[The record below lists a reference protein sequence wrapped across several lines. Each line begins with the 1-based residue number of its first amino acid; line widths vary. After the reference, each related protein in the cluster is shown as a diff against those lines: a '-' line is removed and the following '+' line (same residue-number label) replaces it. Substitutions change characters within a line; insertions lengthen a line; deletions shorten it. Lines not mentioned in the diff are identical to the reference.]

1 MNKSYKNVWNETTGT
16 YVAASEVAKSR
27 GKSTRSQKALVTA
40 LLAAGVG
47 FGTAVKA
54 EAAATP
60 NSFAAGILGTDTSNS
75 DCISS
80 ADGAQVVTNGDC
92 SAAAQQAGI
101 VSYDGSGSAGAYFT
115 VTDPNTAHI
124 GAGGVDQMK
133 ITNNGVFVLNTLDMG
148 GKKITNLAPGT
159 VSASST
165 DAVNGAQLFGI
176 TNGSTVINS
185 AYVKAIGKN
194 DGTDAAVAPNFGSIA
209 IGSSAT
215 VVATGGAGIDQIA
228 IGDKAK
234 AGNSGFTGAIAV
246 GGSALATYDG
256 AAFGLSS
263 TATGNH
269 SIALGAHAQA
279 TADNAVALGQG
290 TVAARTSTVAVGG
303 RQIVSVGA
311 ATQSTDAV
319 NYAQLQAAGL
329 KVDTSGNATNSFVA
343 YSDTTQG
350 KVTLA
355 GAAGTTLTNVAA
367 GVAATDAVNVS
378 QLQSEDA
385 KIDAAGENTATALGG
400 GAAYSAS
407 TGAIS
412 APTYN
417 VAGGTQHDVGTALSS
432 LNSATVQFNGTGGAA
447 DVQGKKIVNVAAGT
461 LSASSTDAVNGA
473 QLFGITNGSTVVNS
487 AYVKVGGNG
496 VGTDVATARGMYNV
510 AIGAG
515 AVSGTAG
522 NSGAVSIGMNA
533 SSVYDGV
540 TMGANASGTAN
551 YAVAIGAGS
560 AASGVGSTALG
571 KVAKATGTSD
581 IALGYL
587 ASAAGDGT
595 GGAVAIGAKA
605 NANATGVAIGGSASA
620 TAANSVAIGNNSTAT
635 IANTVSV
642 GSSTQKRQ
650 IVNVAAGQQTTDA
663 VNYGQLQAAGLKT
676 DTNGNATNS
685 FVAYDDTTQGKVTL
699 GGASGTT
706 LTNVAAGAVSESSK
720 DAVNGAQLYS
730 SATSTA
736 SALGGGSSVNADG
749 TVSAPAYSVDNT
761 TVNNVGAAISNIDGR
776 VTKNTEAVDTLATKV
791 DTINDQMTDVV
802 KYDTSAHDT
811 VTLAGASGTTLTNV
825 AAGAVS
831 ESSTDA
837 VNGSQLYATNQ
848 SVSKNADDIA
858 TLDTRV
864 KTVEGSVDDLT
875 KQLNTGTVG
884 LVQQDATSGALSV
897 ASALGGTSFDFT
909 GSAGPRQ
916 LLGVAAGKTA
926 TSAVNLG
933 QLSPVVAALGGGAEI
948 NEDGTVS
955 APTYSVDNTTVNN
968 VGAAISNIDGRV
980 TQNTTDI
987 DDINKQIKTLGGGVA
1002 GAVTYDTSVHDKVTL
1017 DGAAGTTLTNV
1028 AAGAVSESSKDAV
1041 NGAQLYSSA
1050 TSTASA
1056 LGGGSSVNADG
1067 TVSAP
1072 AYSVDN
1078 TTVNNVGAAISNI
1091 DGRVTK
1097 NTDLVDTLATK
1108 VGTINDQMTDVV
1120 KYDTSA
1126 HDTVKLAG
1134 ASGTT
1139 LSNVKA
1145 GVDDMD
1151 AVNVGQLKAAGL
1163 TTDESGNATNS
1174 FVAYDDTTKDK
1185 ISLGGGAAGTTLT
1198 NVAAGAVSESSTD
1211 AVNGSQLYATNQNVS
1226 KNADDIATVDKRVA
1240 KVEDSVGDLT
1250 TQLNAGTVG
1259 LVQQDQNTGALS
1271 VASTLGGTSFD
1282 FTGSAGPRQLLGVAA
1297 GTTSTSAV
1305 NLGQL
1310 SPVVAA
1316 LGGGAQIGAD
1326 GSFVSPTY
1334 HMQGETQ
1341 TTVGDALDKLDT
1353 NLTSLETQI
1362 NNGTIGMVTQDQTS
1376 RDILVG
1382 GATDGLRV
1390 NMAGTAGNRVVT
1402 GVAAGAV
1409 NEASVDAVNGSQLY
1423 SHAASTAAA
1432 LGGGSTVNEDG
1443 TISAPAYTV
1452 GGTTVNNVGAA
1463 ITNLDGRVTQNTND
1477 IESLQTTV
1485 GSLSGSVANAVSY
1498 DTAAHNQVTLG
1509 GSADA
1514 PKVKLTNLQDGEL
1527 SATSTDAVTGAQ
1539 LWNTNQQLSDLSQS
1553 VQNQQETGSSAMSL
1567 NTAGA
1572 PAASASGNNAMALGG
1587 GSQASGDN
1595 SVAIGAGSV
1604 ADQAN
1609 TVSVGSEGNERRI
1622 TNVAPGKTATD
1633 AVNLGQMQSAI
1644 GDTARAA
1651 YSGVAAATA
1660 LTMIPEVD
1668 PGKTLAIG
1676 VAAATYKGYQAAAVG
1691 ASARITSNVKVKV
1704 GSGISGSETT
1714 VGAGASYQW

>member
-1 MNKSYKNVWNETTGT
+1 MNKSYQSVWNESTGT
-16 YVAASEVAKSR
+16 YVAASEVTKNR
-27 GKSTRSQKALVTA
+27 GKASRNKKALVTA

-47 FGTAVKA
+47 FGTAVKS

-60 NSFAAGILGTDTSNS
+60 NSFAAGILGTNTSNS

-80 ADGAQVVTNGDC
+80 ADGAQVVTSNDC
-92 SAAAQQAGI
+92 SAASQQAGI
-101 VSYDGSGSAGAYFT
+101 VSYDGSGNAGAYFT

-133 ITNNGVFVLNTLDMG
+133 ITNSGVFVLNNLDMG
-148 GKKITNLAPGT
+148 GKKISNLAAGA

-165 DAVNGAQLFGI
+165 DAVNGSLLYGLAASNAAALGGGSTVNANGSI
-176 TNGSTVINS
+176 SAPSYVVNGSTVTS
-185 AYVKAIGKN
+185 VGAAITGL
-194 DGTDAAVAPNFGSIA
+194 AAGISVSPNSIA
-209 IGSSAT
+209 IGQT
-215 VVATGGAGIDQIA
+215 TTATGVASTALGNNATATASGSTA
-228 IGDKAK
+228 VGSLAFASGSMSLA
-234 AGNSGFTGAIAV
+234 AGNGAWASTANSTAV
-246 GGSALATYDG
+246 GARSTASGAYSTTIGSYSVTSGDNS
-256 AAFGLSS
+256 AAFGYMS
-263 TATGNH
+263 TASGTNSVAIGYK
-269 SIALGAHAQA
+269 STAS
-279 TADNAVALGQG
+279 ADN
-290 TVAARTSTVAVGG
+290 T
-303 RQIVSVGA
+303 VSVGSSTQQRRIVNVA
-311 ATQSTDAV
+311 AAQQTTDAV
-319 NYAQLQAAGL
+319 NLGQLQAAGL
-329 KVDTSGNATNSFVA
+329 KTDSSGNATNSFVA
-343 YSDTTQG
+343 YDDTTKG
-350 KVTLA
+350 KVTLG
-355 GAAGTTLTNVAA
+355 GASGTTITNVAA
-367 GVAATDAVNVS
+367 GASATDAVNVS

-385 KIDAAGENTATALGG
+385 KINTAGANTATALGG

-432 LNSATVQFNGTGGAA
+432 LNSATVQFSGAGGAA
-447 DVQGKKIVNVAAGT
+447 DVKGNKIVNVAAGT
-461 LSASSTDAVNGA
+461 LSASSTDAVNGT
-473 QLFGITNGSTVVNS
+473 QLFTTNTNVSNLQNAVNNITNSSTGVKYFRVNTGGSDAVASVSGAIAIGPNTS
-487 AYVKVGGNG
+487 
-496 VGTDVATARGMYNV
+496 ATAANAIAIGTSSFGSSASGASAIAIGSKNTAKGQWAI
-510 AIGAG
+510 AIGADSTVATDG
-515 AVSGTAG
+515 AIAIGE
-522 NSGAVSIGMNA
+522 AV
-533 SSVYDGV
+533 
-540 TMGANASGTAN
+540 NASGTAS
-551 YAVAIGAGS
+551 VGIGMNAAATGS
-560 AASGVGSTALG
+560 SSVALG
-571 KVAKATGTSD
+571 QGSSTSRD
-581 IALGYL
+581 
-587 ASAAGDGT
+587 
-595 GGAVAIGAKA
+595 
-605 NANATGVAIGGSASA
+605 
-620 TAANSVAIGNNSTAT
+620 
-635 IANTVSV
+635 NTVAV

-650 IVNVAAGQQTTDA
+650 IVNVGAGTQATDA

-676 DTNGNATNS
+676 DTSGNATNS

-706 LTNVAAGAVSESSK
+706 LTNVAAGAVSASSK
-720 DAVNGAQLYS
+720 DAMNGSQLYS
-730 SATSTA
+730 SAASTA
-736 SALGGGSSVNADG
+736 SALGGGSTVNADG
-749 TVSAPAYSVDNT
+749 TISAPSYSVDTT
-761 TVNNVGAAISNIDGR
+761 TVNNVGEAISNIDGR
-776 VTKNTEAVDTLATKV
+776 VTKNTEAVDTLAIKV
-791 DTINDQMTDVV
+791 DTLNGQMEDVM

-848 SVSKNADDIA
+848 NVSKNADDIVN
-858 TLDTRV
+858 LDTRV
-864 KTVEGSVDDLT
+864 GTVEGSVDDLT
-875 KQLNTGTVG
+875 TQLNTGTVG
-884 LVQQDATSGALSV
+884 LVQRDSTSGALSV
-897 ASALGGTSFDFT
+897 ASKLGGTSFDFT
-909 GSAGPRQ
+909 GSAGPRE

-948 NEDGTVS
+948 NEDGTIS
-955 APTYSVDNTTVNN
+955 APAYSVDNTTVNN

-1002 GAVTYDTSVHDKVTL
+1002 GAVTYDTSAHDKVTL
-1017 DGAAGTTLTNV
+1017 DGTTGTTLTNV
-1028 AAGAVSESSKDAV
+1028 AAGAVSESSTDAV
-1041 NGAQLYSSA
+1041 NGSQLYA
-1050 TSTASA
+1050 TNQ
-1056 LGGGSSVNADG
+1056 SVA
-1067 TVSAP
+1067 
-1072 AYSVDN
+1072 
-1078 TTVNNVGAAISNI
+1078 
-1091 DGRVTK
+1091 K
-1097 NTDLVDTLATK
+1097 NTDAVGTLATK
-1108 VGTINDQMTDVV
+1108 VDTINDQMTDVM

-1151 AVNVGQLKAAGL
+1151 AVNVAQLKAAGL
-1163 TTDESGNATNS
+1163 TTDESGNATNA

-1211 AVNGSQLYATNQNVS
+1211 AVNGSQLYATNQSVS
-1226 KNADDIATVDKRVA
+1226 KNTDDIATVDKRVT

-1259 LVQQDQNTGALS
+1259 LVQRDSTSGALS
-1271 VASTLGGTSFD
+1271 VASALGGTSFD
-1282 FTGSAGPRQLLGVAA
+1282 FTGSAGPRELLGVAA
-1297 GTTSTSAV
+1297 GKTATSAV

-1310 SPVVAA
+1310 SPVVAS
-1316 LGGGAQIGAD
+1316 LGGGAEIGAD
-1326 GSFVSPTY
+1326 GSFISPTY
-1334 HMQGETQ
+1334 RMQGETQ

-1362 NNGTIGMVTQDQTS
+1362 NNGTIGLVTQDQTS

-1382 GATDGLRV
+1382 AATDGLRI

-1423 SHAASTAAA
+1423 SHAASAAEA

-1463 ITNLDGRVTQNTND
+1463 ITNLDGRVSQNTND
-1477 IESLQTTV
+1477 IASLQTTV
-1485 GSLSGSVANAVSY
+1485 GTMSGSVANAVQY
-1498 DTAAHNQVTLG
+1498 DTGAHNQVTLG

-1553 VQNQQETGSSAMSL
+1553 VQNQQQTGSAAMSL
-1567 NTAGA
+1567 NAGSG
-1572 PAASASGNNAMALGG
+1572 PAAAASGNNAMALGG

-1595 SVAIGAGSV
+1595 SVAIGVGSV

-1609 TVSVGSEGNERRI
+1609 TVSVGSQGNERRI
-1622 TNVAPGKTATD
+1622 TNVAPGKAATD

-1676 VAAATYKGYQAAAVG
+1676 VAGATYKGYQAAAVG
-1691 ASARITSNVKVKV
+1691 ASARITANLKVKV
-1704 GSGISGSETT
+1704 GAGVSGSETT